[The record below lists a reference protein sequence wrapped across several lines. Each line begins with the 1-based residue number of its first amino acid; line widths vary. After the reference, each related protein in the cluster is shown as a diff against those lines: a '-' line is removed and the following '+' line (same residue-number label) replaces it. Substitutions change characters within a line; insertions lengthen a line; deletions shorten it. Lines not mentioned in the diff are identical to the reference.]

1 MAGRE
6 LWFVAETEDG
16 QNYWVYKKGRSIYI
30 SSPSGHEHLCHPSVT
45 GQDKVKSE
53 IFLVYHAKVVNTKLP
68 SELDSSSR

>member
-30 SSPSGHEHLCHPSVT
+30 SSPNGHEHLCHASVT
-45 GQDKVKSE
+45 GQNKVKSE
-53 IFLVYHAKVVNTKLP
+53 ILLVYQAKVVSIKLP
-68 SELDSSSR
+68 SELNT